1 MTTNLEVQWG
11 KKTKRQRYAYEAE
24 ENGDADR
31 LACFSKRSIL
41 YNLEYWKCI
50 PMCHNLDVMHIEK
63 NVCEILI
70 ALMLNTKGKTKDDAN
85 ARRDL
90 KHFKIKEWLWLRK
103 QMTRKFKYLH
113 DIG

>member
-1 MTTNLEVQWG
+1 
-11 KKTKRQRYAYEAE
+11 
-24 ENGDADR
+24 
-31 LACFSKRSIL
+31 
-41 YNLEYWKCI
+41 
-50 PMCHNLDVMHIEK
+50 MCHNLDVMHIEK

-103 QMTRKFKYLH
+103 QNDKEIQIPTRYWLKEKEK
-113 DIG
+113 IIIA